1 MTKKSIYEYAV
12 LYHCEECGTR
22 MIVEPAYT
30 LAASEA
36 EVKIA
41 ASRNI
46 EDEDAL
52 NNLDRVEVIVRP
64 FR

>member
-1 MTKKSIYEYAV
+1 MTKKTMYEYVV

-22 MIVEPAYT
+22 IVVEPTYT
-30 LAASEA
+30 LAISEA
-36 EVKIA
+36 EVKLVA
-41 ASRNI
+41 GRDI
-46 EDEDAL
+46 EDEDAI